1 LAECQLPKLNVAG
14 SIPVARSIPLLIV
27 LLAVLLPGPLRA
39 GPLDI
44 WAVRAGLEPSDAA
57 EPFIWRL
64 YDWFSLDSGDSE
76 LPGTDL
82 LLRSLKTGDMQALV
96 PLVASLVAEGRLDE
110 ARAFMESRGELIPA
124 TRHDLAVA
132 LAWYG
137 RYDLHQWLTSRPDA
151 PPDLVGD
158 TYEASIA
165 AMLMLGWMDTS
176 PDGLFHGDWLAGPR
190 DVDMA
195 TAVVLGTPAG
205 GTRDW
210 IGIDELDQLF
220 GADRGEGTY
229 Q

>member
-1 LAECQLPKLNVAG
+1 MLLLLVTVLA
-14 SIPVARSIPLLIV
+14 
-27 LLAVLLPGPLRA
+27 PGRLHA

-64 YDWFSLDSGDSE
+64 YNWLSLDFGDSE
-76 LPGTDL
+76 LPDTEF
-82 LLRSLKTGDMQALV
+82 LRSSLKTGDMQALV

-110 ARAFMESRGELIPA
+110 ARAYMEGRGELIPA

-137 RYDLHQWLTSRPDA
+137 RYDLHQWLASRPDA
-151 PPDLVGD
+151 PPDLEGD

-195 TAVVLGTPAG
+195 TAGVLGAPAG
-205 GTRDW
+205 WTRDW

-220 GADRGEGTY
+220 GADRGEGTF